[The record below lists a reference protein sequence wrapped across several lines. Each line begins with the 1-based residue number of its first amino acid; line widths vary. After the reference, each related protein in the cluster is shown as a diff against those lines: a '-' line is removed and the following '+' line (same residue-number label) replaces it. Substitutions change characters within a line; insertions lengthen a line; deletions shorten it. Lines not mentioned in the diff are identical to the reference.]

1 MKLRLQPLSWW
12 LPNSELLPTPKLNRT
27 SITSSVESCLFQF
40 IFKNKHK
47 FQTSKKCYQSNSAYD
62 KIYASKTRYIII
74 MWLFQSICRTLK
86 LLVFQIGSSS
96 NKTKAS
102 LEETKMRSILCVTQQ
117 LLLDGWTDLHE
128 TLGVYITRLGL
139 LHEVLF
145 HFRSEP
151 RNRKCGCFRK
161 PEVGTGSWKYSR
173 WKENKILG
181 QKY

>member
-1 MKLRLQPLSWW
+1 
-12 LPNSELLPTPKLNRT
+12 
-27 SITSSVESCLFQF
+27 
-40 IFKNKHK
+40 
-47 FQTSKKCYQSNSAYD
+47 
-62 KIYASKTRYIII
+62 
-74 MWLFQSICRTLK
+74 
-86 LLVFQIGSSS
+86 
-96 NKTKAS
+96 
-102 LEETKMRSILCVTQQ
+102 MRSILCVTQQ

-139 LHEVLF
+139 LHGVLF

-181 QKY
+181 QKYYSTFLKLWPGEASESSKDFFFSCKSIWVGWIPRNGHILDLYPKQFFSSNLGLKNSMVMLVFSKERAKKVTSGSANGINLEYPF